1 VKSPIRQVL
10 LYQKVRVLLGIGALA
25 ISTAIN
31 YLILYMAT
39 YAWLG
44 AFPPIGDLAP
54 GYYLTLIG
62 IISLFALIVIRRTTA
77 DAV

>member
-44 AFPPIGDLAP
+44 AFPPPSAISRRAI
-54 GYYLTLIG
+54 TLP
-62 IISLFALIVIRRTTA
+62 
-77 DAV
+77 